1 MGKKGRKGF
10 VIKPKQYNP
19 TGMFY
24 IVNDKKDTL
33 LIMEFAELGEEREE
47 DREKCTSGERYHFH
61 RPVNGLS
68 TKTKQKKT
76 QKGAKRSTTHYGEYS
91 EEETGIREIFEIS
104 LLLQAHTHT
113 HKQTHSKSY
122 HNELNS

>member
-47 DREKCTSGERYHFH
+47 DREKSTSGERYHFH

-68 TKTKQKKT
+68 TKTKQKKKHKKEQNAARHT
-76 QKGAKRSTTHYGEYS
+76 MESIVKRKQALEKYS
-91 EEETGIREIFEIS
+91 RS
-104 LLLQAHTHT
+104 VCCYKHTHIHT
-113 HKQTHSKSY
+113 NKLTQNLTTT
-122 HNELNS
+122 N